1 MEGRYAPSTEVKILI
16 REYGSKRN
24 NFFPTKPS
32 QNLFLN
38 KLEIRMQ
45 HYYSL
50 CVKNNNLKRRKK
62 K

>member
-32 QNLFLN
+32 PNFRKNSTQ
-38 KLEIRMQ
+38 KLRDSEMKVYHIMMFQ
-45 HYYSL
+45 SI
-50 CVKNNNLKRRKK
+50 
-62 K
+62 